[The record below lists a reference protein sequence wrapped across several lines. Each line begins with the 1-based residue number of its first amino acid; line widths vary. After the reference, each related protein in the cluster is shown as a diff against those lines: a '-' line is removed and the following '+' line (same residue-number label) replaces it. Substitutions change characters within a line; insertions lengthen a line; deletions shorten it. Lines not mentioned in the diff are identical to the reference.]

1 MLFRLQKKSVK
12 EFLKF
17 VCVGFTGTILHLV
30 VLYIFTE
37 FFGIYYILSSVFGFC
52 FGVTNNFI
60 LNKIWTFKEKLSYG
74 VVKKYYKYFV
84 LNVIILFINLFILY
98 SLTEFL
104 QMYYLLSQIIAVGF
118 SFLINFFISKF
129 WIFKN
134 EEENFSFNCS
144 I

>member
-1 MLFRLQKKSVK
+1 MLFRLQKKSVN
-12 EFLKF
+12 EFFKF

-30 VLYIFTE
+30 VLYTFTE

-60 LNKIWTFKEKLSYG
+60 LNKIWTFKEKLSHG

-104 QMYYLLSQIIAVGF
+104 QIYYLISQIVAVGF

-129 WIFKN
+129 WIFKK
-134 EEENFSFNCS
+134 
-144 I
+144 

>member
-1 MLFRLQKKSVK
+1 MLFGLQKKSVK

-17 VCVGFTGTILHLV
+17 VCVGFTGTILHLA

-37 FFGIYYILSSVFGFC
+37 FFGIYYLVSSVFGFC

-60 LNKIWTFKEKLSYG
+60 LNKIWTFKEKLNHG
-74 VVKKYYKYFV
+74 VFKKYYKYFV

-98 SLTEFL
+98 FLTEFL
-104 QMYYLLSQIIAVGF
+104 QMYYILSQIIAVGF

-129 WIFKN
+129 WIFKK
-134 EEENFSFNCS
+134 
-144 I
+144 